1 MRKNKKEEE
10 ENKVKE
16 MGKTL
21 YCPTNEDHLTL
32 EVNGLWKG
40 LWSND
45 ANIKN
50 KSVL

>member
-1 MRKNKKEEE
+1 MRKNKREEE

-21 YCPTNEDHLTL
+21 YCSTNGDHLTL
-32 EVNGLWKG
+32 EATSLWKG

-45 ANIKN
+45 ANIK
-50 KSVL
+50 KISVL